1 MGGGSGWVL
10 LTYSPRGGRLVSQ
23 WLADHTHGLGGA
35 AILALDMYGAP
46 PRRSTLM
53 RSCRTSPERKWTAP
67 LGVREVKRE
76 ILTMR
81 FGRLNPAIVVLGLV
95 VIVSTPAMAFASDPD
110 WKAVEQALGK
120 SGQIQ
125 PGDVFRIGMPRTDL
139 AVTVQGIPVK
149 AGFALG
155 SYAAFKQVGDQ
166 TMVMGDLVL
175 LDQEVPAVM
184 SGLLSRGLDVTA
196 VHNHLNEMSP
206 HVMYMHY
213 EGHGDALQLAKAL
226 RQALSASGTPLGGA
240 GAASPVAAGPGLDT
254 KQIEQVLGRSG
265 REIGGGVFQVT
276 APRAEAITAMGWPL
290 LPAMGVTTVMNFQP
304 TADGKAA
311 ITGDFVL
318 VDKEVN
324 PVALTLRQHG
334 IDVTALHN
342 HGLQDTP
349 RLFYMHFW
357 ANDDPVKLAQGLKAA
372 LELTNSKKAEGTK

>member
-1 MGGGSGWVL
+1 MRHPLLKSMLVL
-10 LTYSPRGGRLVSQ
+10 VGLTVSVGIS
-23 WLADHTHGLGGA
+23 ARALGG
-35 AILALDMYGAP
+35 
-46 PRRSTLM
+46 
-53 RSCRTSPERKWTAP
+53 E
-67 LGVREVKRE
+67 
-76 ILTMR
+76 
-81 FGRLNPAIVVLGLV
+81 
-95 VIVSTPAMAFASDPD
+95 PD

-120 SGQIQ
+120 SGQLQ

-139 AVTVQGIPVK
+139 SVTVKGVPVK

-155 SYAAFKQVGDQ
+155 SYAAFKQVGDKA
-166 TMVMGDLVL
+166 MVMGDLVL

-184 SGLLSRGLDVTA
+184 PGLLSRGLAVTA
-196 VHNHLNEMSP
+196 VHNHLNEMAP

-213 EGHGDALQLAKAL
+213 EGHGDAVQLAKAL

-240 GAASPVAAGPGLDT
+240 GVAPPAAAGPGLDA

-265 REIGGGVFQVT
+265 RDIGGGVFQVT
-276 APRAEAITAMGWPL
+276 VPRAEAITAMGWPL

-324 PVALTLRQHG
+324 PVALALRQHG

>member
-1 MGGGSGWVL
+1 
-10 LTYSPRGGRLVSQ
+10 
-23 WLADHTHGLGGA
+23 
-35 AILALDMYGAP
+35 
-46 PRRSTLM
+46 
-53 RSCRTSPERKWTAP
+53 
-67 LGVREVKRE
+67 
-76 ILTMR
+76 MR
-81 FGRLNPAIVVLGLV
+81 FGRLHPAIVVLGLV
-95 VIVSTPAMAFASDPD
+95 VIVSTPAVAPAVDPD

-139 AVTVQGIPVK
+139 TVTVQGIPVK

-155 SYAAFKQVGDQ
+155 SYAAFKQAGDQ
-166 TMVMGDLVL
+166 AMVMGDLVL

-265 REIGGGVFQVT
+265 RDIGGGVFQVT
-276 APRAEAITAMGWPL
+276 AP
-290 LPAMGVTTVMNFQP
+290 
-304 TADGKAA
+304 
-311 ITGDFVL
+311 DFVL

-324 PVALTLRQHG
+324 PVAGALRQHG
-334 IDVTALHN
+334 IEVTALHN
-342 HGLQDTP
+342 HGLSDMP